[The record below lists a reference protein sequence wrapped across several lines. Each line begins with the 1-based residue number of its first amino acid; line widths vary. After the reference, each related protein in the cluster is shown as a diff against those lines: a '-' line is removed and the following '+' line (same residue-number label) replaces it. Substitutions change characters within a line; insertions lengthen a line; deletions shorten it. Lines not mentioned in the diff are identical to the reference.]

1 MSIRVH
7 FIDDERKALYGAIFP
22 DGVPVTSPV
31 PSLCNL
37 DGAGRQP
44 CHILDFQAISLTQ
57 YNALVEA
64 ISQRFGAV
72 RVAVASQISQQGLPI
87 RAEQTTLVVDGPHLG
102 LMIPNAVGHFDD
114 RDLHQLEE
122 IFGSDDDDFF
132 DDDDDYYDN
141 DEYDEDDPT
150 RCALCGD
157 ILDEVGYCCN
167 IVCSYSMEMDDDDP
181 DDELP
186 RPPADNVNEIPF

>member
-64 ISQRFGAV
+64 IAQRFGAV

-87 RAEQTTLVVDGPHLG
+87 RADQTTLVVDGPQLG
-102 LMIPNAVGHFDD
+102 LLMPDAVGHFDD
-114 RDLHQLEE
+114 LHQLEE
-122 IFGSDDDDFF
+122 VFGSDDDDFYDW
-132 DDDDDYYDN
+132 DDDGDDPNRCPRCGDMLDAEGYCSDMECGYSLAW
-141 DEYDEDDPT
+141 EDDDADPIELMLE
-150 RCALCGD
+150 RMD
-157 ILDEVGYCCN
+157 
-167 IVCSYSMEMDDDDP
+167 MDDDA
-181 DDELP
+181 
-186 RPPADNVNEIPF
+186 PPADNVNEIPF

>member
-64 ISQRFGAV
+64 IAQRFGAV

-87 RAEQTTLVVDGPHLG
+87 RADQTTLVVDGPQLG
-102 LMIPNAVGHFDD
+102 LLMPDAVADDGLVSVRGRYMPDDEDLFDD
-114 RDLHQLEE
+114 EGYDWMRLDP
-122 IFGSDDDDFF
+122 SDYDDDD
-132 DDDDDYYDN
+132 
-141 DEYDEDDPT
+141 E
-150 RCALCGD
+150 
-157 ILDEVGYCCN
+157 
-167 IVCSYSMEMDDDDP
+167 
-181 DDELP
+181 
-186 RPPADNVNEIPF
+186 